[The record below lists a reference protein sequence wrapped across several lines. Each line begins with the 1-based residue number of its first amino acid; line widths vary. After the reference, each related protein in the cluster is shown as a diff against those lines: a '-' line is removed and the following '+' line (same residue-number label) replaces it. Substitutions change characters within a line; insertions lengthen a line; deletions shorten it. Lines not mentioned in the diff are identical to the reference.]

1 MVGAATRKEVPM
13 AVKCVTCGLLFRTE
27 NELEWHI
34 RQEHLRRRRPR
45 PAAPV
50 PDQPA
55 ARDTPAEDEG

>member
-1 MVGAATRKEVPM
+1 M

-27 NELEWHI
+27 NELEWHV
-34 RQEHLRRRRPR
+34 RDEHVRTRRPR

-55 ARDTPAEDEG
+55 PRDTPGKDEE